1 MVHFFHIKCAYH
13 ILNLIVK
20 AGMEID
26 PIQNLIG
33 KYKDALR
40 YVDSSIKKNSILQ
53 SCAGL
58 WVFKKQRSLRMST
71 LTGTTHTG
79 C

>member
-1 MVHFFHIKCAYH
+1 MDGTFFHTKCACH

-20 AGMEID
+20 AGMEVD
-26 PIQNLIG
+26 PIKNLIG

-40 YVDSSIKKNSILQ
+40 YVDSSIRKKNSILQ

-58 WVFKKQRSLRMST
+58 WVFKK
-71 LTGTTHTG
+71 
-79 C
+79 